1 MDEKKEVGSKM
12 VESKEELNA
21 GKMEFRNAIEAM
33 SMEVSSKVVDKLVA
47 AEEEEGE
54 VVLVNAKLMKLTIIA
69 KLIVAKLARYKTNF
83 LAL

>member
-1 MDEKKEVGSKM
+1 MLGAPGLIQTCFLLDEMDEKKEVGSKM

-33 SMEVSSKVVDKLVA
+33 SMEVSSKMVDKLVA

-54 VVLVNAKLMKLTIIA
+54 VV
-69 KLIVAKLARYKTNF
+69 
-83 LAL
+83 